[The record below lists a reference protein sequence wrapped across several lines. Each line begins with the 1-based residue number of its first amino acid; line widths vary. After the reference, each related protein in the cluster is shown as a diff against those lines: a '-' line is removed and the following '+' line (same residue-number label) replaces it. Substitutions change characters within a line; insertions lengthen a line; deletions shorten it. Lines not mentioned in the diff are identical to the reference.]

1 MDTVTFVVTPAIN
14 NGVIL
19 LFAVISLVCYS
30 IVYLIADKVFYEYK
44 QTNSVCN
51 YGESWTKFINHCKLF
66 CLRIIYLLISKTYQK

>member
-44 QTNSVCN
+44 PIV
-51 YGESWTKFINHCKLF
+51 Y
-66 CLRIIYLLISKTYQK
+66 IITASLGLSLSIIVNFFVYALSIY